1 MTSPIAAVTEEST
14 SHFAVV
20 AAAYGGPEVLS
31 VIDAEVPSPGP
42 GEVTIEVRAAGV
54 NPIDYKIYSEAFGG
68 SADNLPVRVGLEIAG
83 VITEVGPD
91 AAGPA
96 GPLSV
101 GDEVIAYPTKGGY
114 ATAVTVPASGVVP
127 KPTEL
132 SWEQASGL
140 LLVGAT
146 AVHAVAVAKVSPG
159 DTVLVHAG
167 SGAVGLLAV
176 QLSLAAGA
184 TVVATASEGNQML
197 LREVGAAAVTYGP
210 GLLDRVRQAT
220 PSGINAA
227 IDAAGTDEAI
237 DVSLAVVSEPS
248 RIVSIAAFHRAGTGI
263 KLIGHGPGGD
273 PGTEIRSNAWRQLL
287 PLAATGKLTPLPVK
301 TYLLTEAAQAH
312 TFLGQGHPNGKLAL
326 IPAR

>member
-1 MTSPIAAVTEEST
+1 MTSPTAVPEEST

-31 VIDAEVPSPGP
+31 VVEAKVPPPGP

-54 NPIDYKIYSEAFGG
+54 NPIDYKIYSGALGR
-68 SADNLPVRVGLEIAG
+68 SADNLPMRLGLEIAG
-83 VITEVGPD
+83 MITEVGPD
-91 AAGPA
+91 AVGPA

-101 GDEVIAYPTKGGY
+101 GDEVIAYPTEGGY
-114 ATAVTVPASGVVP
+114 ATAVTVPANTVVP
-127 KPTEL
+127 KPAEL

-146 AVHAVAVAKVSPG
+146 AVHAMAVAKVSEG

-167 SGAVGLLAV
+167 SGAVGLLTV

-184 TVVATASEGNQML
+184 TVVATASERNGTL
-197 LREVGAAAVTYGP
+197 LREVGAIALTYGP
-210 GLLDRVRQAT
+210 GLLDRVRQAV
-220 PSGINAA
+220 PSGISAA
-227 IDAAGTDEAI
+227 IDAIGTDEAI
-237 DVSLAVVSEPS
+237 DVSLVVVPDPG
-248 RIVSIAAFHRAGTGI
+248 RTVSIAAFHRGDTGI

-273 PGTEIRSNAWRQLL
+273 PGTEIRSNAWRQIL
-287 PLAATGKLTPLPVK
+287 PLAATGKLSPLPVK
-301 TYLLTEAAQAH
+301 TFPLSEAAQAH
-312 TFLGQGHPNGKLAL
+312 AFLSQGHPNGKLAL

>member
-1 MTSPIAAVTEEST
+1 MTSPTAVPEEST

-31 VIDAEVPSPGP
+31 VVEAKVPPPGP

-54 NPIDYKIYSEAFGG
+54 NPIDYKIYSGALGR
-68 SADNLPVRVGLEIAG
+68 SADNLPMRLGLEIAG

-91 AAGPA
+91 AVGPA

-101 GDEVIAYPTKGGY
+101 GDEVIAYPTEGGY
-114 ATAVTVPASGVVP
+114 ATAITVPATTVVP
-127 KPTEL
+127 KPAEL

-146 AVHAVAVAKVSPG
+146 AVHAVAVAKVSEG

-167 SGAVGLLAV
+167 SGAVGLLTV

-184 TVVATASEGNQML
+184 TVVATASERNQTL
-197 LREVGAAAVTYGP
+197 LREVGAVALTYGP
-210 GLLDRVRQAT
+210 GLLDRVGQAV
-220 PSGINAA
+220 PSGISAA
-227 IDAAGTDEAI
+227 IDAIGTDEAI
-237 DVSLAVVSEPS
+237 DVSLAVVPDPG
-248 RIVSIAAFHRAGTGI
+248 RIISIAAFHRADTGI

-273 PGTEIRSNAWRQLL
+273 PGTEIRSNAWRQIL
-287 PLAATGKLTPLPVK
+287 PLAATGKLIPLPVK
-301 TYLLTEAAQAH
+301 TFPLSEAAEAH
-312 TFLGQGHPNGKLAL
+312 AFLGQGHLNGKLAL

>member
-1 MTSPIAAVTEEST
+1 MTSPNTAVTEEST

-31 VIDAEVPSPGP
+31 VVDAEVPSPGP
-42 GEVTIEVRAAGV
+42 GEVTIAVRAAGV
-54 NPIDYKIYSEAFGG
+54 NPIDYKIYSGAFGR
-68 SADNLPVRVGLEIAG
+68 SADNLPVHLGLEVAG
-83 VITEVGPD
+83 VTTEVGPG

-101 GDEVIAYPTKGGY
+101 GDEVIAYPTEGGY
-114 ATAVTVPASGVVP
+114 ATAVTVSARGVVP
-127 KPTEL
+127 KPAEL
-132 SWEQASGL
+132 SWEQASSL

-146 AVHAVAVAKVSPG
+146 AVHAVAVAKVSSG

-184 TVVATASEGNQML
+184 TVVATASERNQSL

-210 GLLDRVRQAT
+210 GLLDRVRQAA

-227 IDAAGTDEAI
+227 IDAVGTDEAI
-237 DVSLAVVSEPS
+237 DVSLAVVPEPS

-263 KLIGHGPGGD
+263 RLIGHGPGGD

-301 TYLLTEAAQAH
+301 TYPLTEAARAH

-326 IPAR
+326 ITAQ